1 MAKPDDGLDKKYV
14 KVSPREHVLLKPSM
28 YLGDTSIRDEDN
40 YVFRDGKII
49 KESINW
55 SPAFYKI
62 FDEIIVNAYD
72 QTIRDNTLTQIK
84 VILNK
89 KFIEVSN
96 DGQGIDIE
104 IHKKHNIYIP
114 ELIFGNLMSSTNF
127 GTDDTR
133 ITGGTHGLG
142 AKLTNIFS
150 KKFEIVVIDAKRK
163 LEYTQVFKNNMSVI
177 EKPIIKKAKT
187 DVGGF
192 SVRYYPDFSRFGM
205 VELDEDNMKLFTKRI
220 YDLAGL
226 VEKKIYLNGKK
237 LEINSWKKY
246 LDLYDGEL
254 KSYKCNQHWSLG
266 VKLER
271 NAYHVSFVNGIFT
284 NKNGKHLD
292 YIFDQIYDKYSAKI
306 KDITKKWLKNHITI
320 ILKTS
325 VVNPSF
331 NSQTKEE
338 LMTPYSK
345 LGIVCDLDS
354 SFYKLIDFSKLE
366 EMFNASSAVIF
377 TKSDGKKKNKIK
389 NIPKLEDANYAG
401 TKKSIDCVL
410 ILTEG
415 DSAKAT
421 AISGISAIKDG
432 RNYYGVFPLKG
443 KLLNVRDVPI
453 NKVNNNEEIVN
464 FKKALGLQSNVNY
477 TKDTL
482 GLLRYGSIMLM
493 MDADEDGSHIK
504 GLVINFLNYFYPSL
518 LNIDGFL
525 RVLVTPV
532 VKASSNG
539 KVLTFKNLSSYN
551 VWKKRNNLKNFKIK
565 YYKGLGTS
573 TAQEAGEYFTDLP
586 NHIHYITITDKDIP
600 NPDLELVFN
609 KKLADNRKD
618 WLSTYNINKT
628 LEFEPEMNISIHQ
641 FVNLELKHFS
651 NYDNIRSIPQ
661 IMDGLKPS
669 QRKVLYACIKRH
681 LYTEVKVAQLAGNVA
696 ENTSYHHGENSLV
709 GTIINLAHDFVGS
722 NNINILEPIGQFGTR
737 LLGGKDNSSA
747 RYIFTQLSRAVKLLF
762 RTEDDG
768 LLMYLDDDGFK
779 IEPKTY
785 YPVIPFVL
793 VNGAD
798 GIGTGFSTDIPNYN
812 PINIIDNIMLKLDG
826 KKTKELIPYYK
837 GFKGKIIKKDEET
850 FISKGVIRID
860 GNKLH
865 IEELPVKVWTSDYKE
880 FIETLVYEG
889 NSPFGDVTNMSSDK
903 HVHFILKINEID
915 IVSSM
920 LKSEYTD
927 GISSLEKY
935 LGLYKYIKTSNMHLF
950 DTRDNIRKYDSATN
964 ILNEFYKIR
973 LSKYDERKNLLLE
986 LLKLD
991 LDIQENR
998 LKWLK
1003 LILDGT
1009 IDMRKVDI
1017 EQIIKY
1023 LVTHK
1028 FSTKDK
1034 SYDYLLNMSIK
1045 DMSKDNVKRLT
1056 DKINHIKKYITELKN
1071 TSIQDMWKSDLNDLR
1086 KLLENNTT
1094 P

>member
-1 MAKPDDGLDKKYV
+1 MAKLDDSLDKKYV

-28 YLGDTSIRDEDN
+28 YLGDTSIRDDDN
-40 YVFRDGKII
+40 YIFNNGKIV
-49 KESINW
+49 KETINW

-72 QTIRDNTLTQIK
+72 QSIRDKTLTSIK

-89 KFIEVSN
+89 NFIEVSN
-96 DGQGIDIE
+96 DGQGIDVE
-104 IHKKHNIYIP
+104 IHKKHKIYIP

-127 GTDDTR
+127 GVDDTR

-150 KKFEIVVIDAKRK
+150 KRFEIVVIDAERK
-163 LEYTQVFKNNMSVI
+163 LEYTQTFKNNMSII
-177 EKPIIKKAKT
+177 EKPIIKKSKSDT
-187 DVGGF
+187 GGF
-192 SVRYYPDFSRFGM
+192 SVRYYPDFARFGM
-205 VELDEDNMKLFTKRI
+205 KELDDDIIKLFTKRV
-220 YDLAGL
+220 YDIAGL

-246 LDLYDGEL
+246 LELYDDGL
-254 KSYKCNQHWSLG
+254 QSYKCNQHWSMG

-271 NAYHVSFVNGIFT
+271 NAYQVSFVNGIFT

-292 YIFDQIYDKYSAKI
+292 YIFDQIHNRYSAKI

-354 SFYKLIDFSKLE
+354 AFYKLIDFSKLE
-366 EMFNASSAVIF
+366 EMFTASSAATF
-377 TKSDGKKKNKIK
+377 TKSDGKKKSKIK

-401 TKKSIDCVL
+401 TKKSIDCILV
-410 ILTEG
+410 LTEG

-421 AISGISAIKDG
+421 AISGISALKDG

-443 KLLNVRDVPI
+443 KLLNVREVSI
-453 NKVNNNEEIVN
+453 SKVNNNEEIIN
-464 FKKALGLQSNVNY
+464 LKKALGLQSNINY
-477 TKDTL
+477 TKDNL
-482 GLLRYGSIMLM
+482 GLLRYGSVMLM

-525 RVLVTPV
+525 QVLVTPV

-551 VWKKRNNLKNFKIK
+551 IWKKKNDLKKFKIK

-573 TAQEAGEYFTDLP
+573 TAKEAGEYFTDLT
-586 NHIHYITITDKDIP
+586 NHIHYITIKDTEIP

-609 KKLADNRKD
+609 KKLADDRKD
-618 WLSTYNINKT
+618 WLSTYNINTT
-628 LEFEPEMNISIHQ
+628 LEFEPEMNVNIHQ

-651 NYDNIRSIPQ
+651 NYDNVRSIPNL
-661 IMDGLKPS
+661 MDGFKPS

-681 LYTEVKVAQLAGNVA
+681 LYSEAKVAQLAGNVA

-709 GTIINLAHDFVGS
+709 GTIINLAQDFVGS

-737 LLGGKDNSSA
+737 LLGGNDNSSA
-747 RYIFTQLSRAVKLLF
+747 RYIFTQLSPAVKLLF

-785 YPVIPFVL
+785 YPIIPFVL
-793 VNGAD
+793 VNGSD
-798 GIGTGFSTDIPNYN
+798 GIGTGFSTYIPNYN
-812 PINIIDNIMLKLDG
+812 PLDIINNIMLKLDG
-826 KKTKELIPYYK
+826 KKPKDMIPYYK
-837 GFKGKIIKKDEET
+837 GFKGDIIKKDDDT
-850 FISKGVIRID
+850 FISKGIMRID

-880 FIETLVYEG
+880 FIETLVYDG
-889 NSPFGDVTNMSSDK
+889 ASPFGSVTNMSSDK
-903 HVHFILKINEID
+903 HVHFILKINDMEN
-915 IVSSM
+915 VSSM
-920 LKSEYTD
+920 LKTEYAD
-927 GISSLEKY
+927 GINSLEKY
-935 LGLYKYIKTSNMHLF
+935 LGLYKHIKTSNMHLF
-950 DTRDNIRKYDSATN
+950 DIHDNIKKYNTALD

-973 LSKYDERKNLLLE
+973 LNKYDERKKLLLE

-991 LDIQENR
+991 LDIQENKFR
-998 LKWLK
+998 WLK

-1009 IDMRKVDI
+1009 IDLRTMDI
-1017 EQIIKY
+1017 DKIISY
-1023 LVTHK
+1023 LVANK

-1045 DMSKDNVKRLT
+1045 DMSKDNIKRLEE
-1056 DKINHIKKYITELKN
+1056 KIKNIKKYIKDLKN
-1071 TSIQDMWKSDLNDLR
+1071 TSIQDLWRSDLNDLR
-1086 KLLENNTT
+1086 RLLEK
-1094 P
+1094 

>member
-1 MAKPDDGLDKKYV
+1 MAKLDDSLDKKYV

-28 YLGDTSIRDEDN
+28 YLGDTSIRDDDN
-40 YVFRDGKII
+40 YIFNNGKIVKDI
-49 KESINW
+49 INW

-72 QTIRDNTLTQIK
+72 QSIRDNTLTCIK

-89 KFIEVSN
+89 HFIEVSN
-96 DGQGIDIE
+96 DGRGIDVE
-104 IHKKHNIYIP
+104 IHKKHKIYIP

-150 KKFEIVVIDAKRK
+150 KRFEIVVIDASRK
-163 LEYTQVFKNNMSVI
+163 LEYTQIFKNNMSVI
-177 EKPIIKKAKT
+177 EKPTIKKSKNDA
-187 DVGGF
+187 GGF
-192 SVRYYPDFSRFGM
+192 SVRYYPDFARFGM
-205 VELDEDNMKLFTKRI
+205 KSLDDDIIKLFTKRV

-226 VEKKIYLNGKK
+226 TEKKIYLNGKK

-246 LDLYDGEL
+246 LNLYDDGL
-254 KSYKCNQHWSLG
+254 QSYKCNQHWSMG

-271 NAYHVSFVNGIFT
+271 NAYQVSFVNGIFT

-292 YIFDQIYDKYSAKI
+292 YIFDQIYNKYSIKI

-354 SFYKLIDFSKLE
+354 AFYRLIEFSKLE
-366 EMFNASSAVIF
+366 EMFMISSVAIF
-377 TKSDGKKKNKIK
+377 TKSDGKKKSRIK

-401 TKKSIDCVL
+401 TKKSMDCIL

-421 AISGISAIKDG
+421 AISGISALKEG

-443 KLLNVRDVPI
+443 KLLNVREVPI
-453 NKVNNNEEIVN
+453 GKVNNNEEIIN
-464 FKKALGLQSNVNY
+464 LKKALGLQSNINY
-477 TKDTL
+477 TKENL

-525 RVLVTPV
+525 QVLVTPV
-532 VKASSNG
+532 VKASAGG
-539 KVLTFKNLSSYN
+539 KVLTFKNVSSYN
-551 VWKKRNNLKNFKIK
+551 VWKKKNDLKKFKIK

-573 TAQEAGEYFTDLP
+573 TAKEAGEYFTDLP
-586 NHIHYITITDKDIP
+586 NHIHYITIKETDIP

-609 KKLADNRKD
+609 KKLADNRKE

-628 LEFEPEMNISIHQ
+628 LEFEPEMNVNIHQ

-651 NYDNIRSIPQ
+651 NYDNVRSIPHL
-661 IMDGLKPS
+661 MDGFKPS

-681 LYTEVKVAQLAGNVA
+681 LYTEAKVAQLAGNVA

-709 GTIINLAHDFVGS
+709 GTIINLAQDFVGS

-737 LLGGKDNSSA
+737 LLGGNDNSSA
-747 RYIFTQLSRAVKLLF
+747 RYIFTQLSPAVKLLF

-793 VNGAD
+793 VNGSD
-798 GIGTGFSTDIPNYN
+798 GIGTGFSTYIPNYN
-812 PINIIDNIMLKLDG
+812 PIEIINNIMLKLDG
-826 KKTKELIPYYK
+826 KKLKDMMPYYK
-837 GFKGKIIKKDEET
+837 GFKGTIIKQDDDT
-850 FISKGVIRID
+850 FISKGIIRID

-889 NSPFGDVTNMSSDK
+889 NSPFGSVTNMSSDK
-903 HVHFILKINEID
+903 NVHFILKIND
-915 IVSSM
+915 MDSVSNM
-920 LKSEYTD
+920 MKTQHTY
-927 GISSLEKY
+927 GINSLEKY
-935 LGLYKYIKTSNMHLF
+935 LGLYKHIKTSNMHLF
-950 DTRDNIRKYDSATN
+950 DMHDNIKKYNTALG

-973 LSKYDERKNLLLE
+973 LDKYDERKKLLLE

-991 LDIQENR
+991 LDIQENKF
-998 LKWLK
+998 KWLK
-1003 LILDGT
+1003 LILNGT
-1009 IDMRKVDI
+1009 IDLRSMDI
-1017 EQIIKY
+1017 DKIINY

-1045 DMSKDNVKRLT
+1045 EMSKDNVKRLEE
-1056 DKINHIKKYITELKN
+1056 KIKNIKKYITDLKN
-1071 TSIQDMWKSDLNDLR
+1071 TSIHDLWRSDLNDLR
-1086 KLLENNTT
+1086 KLLEK
-1094 P
+1094 